1 MSYKVKR
8 FVSAEVTEDKTNDE
22 TIEHADVDYRNG
34 DATHYNLTVANGEI
48 VIRSGNAYTNNPLT
62 DEGIQRKGKRQAA
75 DEIEAAVKEI
85 AAKVAARISVSVVLE
100 DIGNGVYT
108 FDANPEDLYSLRSHG
123 KITAASDSSEESKDD

>member
-62 DEGIQRKGKRQAA
+62 DE
-75 DEIEAAVKEI
+75 IEAAVKEI

-100 DIGNGVYT
+100 DVGDGVYT

-123 KITAASDSSEESKDD
+123 KITATSDSSEESKDD

>member
-62 DEGIQRKGKRQAA
+62 DE
-75 DEIEAAVKEI
+75 IEAAVKEI

-100 DIGNGVYT
+100 DVGDGVYT
-108 FDANPEDLYSLRSHG
+108 FDASPEDLYSLRSHG

>member
-8 FVSAEVTEDKTNDE
+8 FVSTEVTEDKTRDE
-22 TIEHADVDYRNG
+22 TVEHADVDYRNG
-34 DATHYNLTVANGEI
+34 DVTRYNLTVANGEI

-62 DEGIQRKGKRQAA
+62 DE
-75 DEIEAAVKEI
+75 IEAAVKEI

-100 DIGNGVYT
+100 DVGDGVYT
-108 FDANPEDLYSLRSHG
+108 FDASPEDLYSLRSHG

>member
-8 FVSAEVTEDKTNDE
+8 FVSAEVTEDKTHDE

-34 DATHYNLTVANGEI
+34 DVTRYNLTVANGEI
-48 VIRSGNAYTNNPLT
+48 VNRSDNGYINNPLT
-62 DEGIQRKGKRQAA
+62 

-123 KITAASDSSEESKDD
+123 KITATSDSSEESKDD

>member
-8 FVSAEVTEDKTNDE
+8 FVSDEVTEDKTRDE
-22 TIEHADVDYRNG
+22 NIEHADVDYRNG
-34 DATHYNLTVANGEI
+34 DATRYNLTVANGEI

-62 DEGIQRKGKRQAA
+62 

-100 DIGNGVYT
+100 DIGNGAYT
-108 FDANPEDLYSLRSHG
+108 FVANPEDLYLIRSHG
-123 KITAASDSSEESKDD
+123 KITSASDSSEESKDD

>member
-8 FVSAEVTEDKTNDE
+8 FVSTEVTEGKTRDE
-22 TIEHADVDYRNG
+22 SIEHADVDYLNG
-34 DATHYNLTVANGEI
+34 EAIHYNLTVTNGE
-48 VIRSGNAYTNNPLT
+48 VISRGGNAYTNEPLT
-62 DEGIQRKGKRQAA
+62 

-108 FDANPEDLYSLRSHG
+108 FDANPEDLYLLRTHG
-123 KITAASDSSEESKDD
+123 KITATSDSSEESKDD

>member
-8 FVSAEVTEDKTNDE
+8 FVSTEVTEDKTRDE
-22 TIEHADVDYRNG
+22 TVEHADVDYRNG
-34 DATHYNLTVANGEI
+34 DVTRYNLTVANGEI

-62 DEGIQRKGKRQAA
+62 

-123 KITAASDSSEESKDD
+123 KITATSDSSEESKDD

>member
-34 DATHYNLTVANGEI
+34 DTTHYNLTVANGEI

-62 DEGIQRKGKRQAA
+62 

-108 FDANPEDLYSLRSHG
+108 FDANPEDLYSARYHG

>member
-8 FVSAEVTEDKTNDE
+8 FVSTEVTEDKARDE
-22 TIEHADVDYRNG
+22 TVEHADVDYRNG
-34 DATHYNLTVANGEI
+34 DVTRYNLTVVNGEI
-48 VIRSGNAYTNNPLT
+48 VIRRGNAYTNNPLT
-62 DEGIQRKGKRQAA
+62 

-123 KITAASDSSEESKDD
+123 KITATSDSSEESKDD

>member
-22 TIEHADVDYRNG
+22 TIEHADVDYRNS
-34 DATHYNLTVANGEI
+34 DTTRYNLTVANGEI

-62 DEGIQRKGKRQAA
+62 DE
-75 DEIEAAVKEI
+75 IEAAVKEI
-85 AAKVAARISVSVVLE
+85 AAKVAERISVSVTLE
-100 DIGNGVYT
+100 DVGDGVYT
-108 FDANPEDLYSLRSHG
+108 FDANPENLYSVGSHG

>member
-8 FVSAEVTEDKTNDE
+8 FVSTEVTEGKTSDK

-34 DATHYNLTVANGEI
+34 EVTRYNLTVANGEI
-48 VIRSGNAYTNNPLT
+48 VNRSDNLYTDNPLT
-62 DEGIQRKGKRQAA
+62 

-100 DIGNGVYT
+100 DIGNVVYT
-108 FDANPEDLYSLRSHG
+108 FDANLENLYSVRSHG

>member
-34 DATHYNLTVANGEI
+34 DATHYNLTVTNGEI

-62 DEGIQRKGKRQAA
+62 

-100 DIGNGVYT
+100 DVGDGVYT
-108 FDANPEDLYSLRSHG
+108 FDASPEDLYSLRSHG

>member
-8 FVSAEVTEDKTNDE
+8 FVSTEVTEDKTRDE
-22 TIEHADVDYRNG
+22 TVEHADVDYRNG
-34 DATHYNLTVANGEI
+34 NVTRYNLTVANGEI

-62 DEGIQRKGKRQAA
+62 

-108 FDANPEDLYSLRSHG
+108 FDANPEGLYSLRSHG
-123 KITAASDSSEESKDD
+123 KITATSDSSEESKDD

>member
-8 FVSAEVTEDKTNDE
+8 FVSAEDTEDKTRDE
-22 TIEHADVDYRNG
+22 IVEHADVDYRNG
-34 DATHYNLTVANGEI
+34 DATRYNLTVANGEI
-48 VIRSGNAYTNNPLT
+48 VIRRGNAYTNNPLT
-62 DEGIQRKGKRQAA
+62 

-108 FDANPEDLYSLRSHG
+108 FDANPEDLYSLRSRG

>member
-8 FVSAEVTEDKTNDE
+8 FVSTEVTEGKTSDK

-34 DATHYNLTVANGEI
+34 EVTRYNLTVANGEI
-48 VIRSGNAYTNNPLT
+48 VNRSDNLYTDNPLT
-62 DEGIQRKGKRQAA
+62 

-108 FDANPEDLYSLRSHG
+108 FDANLENLYSVRSHG

>member
-8 FVSAEVTEDKTNDE
+8 FVSTEFTEDKARDE
-22 TIEHADVDYRNG
+22 TVEHADVDYRNG
-34 DATHYNLTVANGEI
+34 DVTRYNLTVVNGEI
-48 VIRSGNAYTNNPLT
+48 VIRRGNAYTNNPLT
-62 DEGIQRKGKRQAA
+62 

-123 KITAASDSSEESKDD
+123 KITATSDSSEESKDD

>member
-8 FVSAEVTEDKTNDE
+8 FVSTEVTEDKTRDE
-22 TIEHADVDYRNG
+22 NVEHADVDYRNS
-34 DATHYNLTVANGEI
+34 DVTRYNLTVVNGEI
-48 VIRSGNAYTNNPLT
+48 VIRRGNAYTNNPLT
-62 DEGIQRKGKRQAA
+62 

-100 DIGNGVYT
+100 DVGDGVYT
-108 FDANPEDLYSLRSHG
+108 FDANPEDLYLLRTHG

>member
-8 FVSAEVTEDKTNDE
+8 FVSAEVTEDNTNDE

-62 DEGIQRKGKRQAA
+62 DE
-75 DEIEAAVKEI
+75 IEAAVKEI

-108 FDANPEDLYSLRSHG
+108 FDANPEDLYSVRSHG